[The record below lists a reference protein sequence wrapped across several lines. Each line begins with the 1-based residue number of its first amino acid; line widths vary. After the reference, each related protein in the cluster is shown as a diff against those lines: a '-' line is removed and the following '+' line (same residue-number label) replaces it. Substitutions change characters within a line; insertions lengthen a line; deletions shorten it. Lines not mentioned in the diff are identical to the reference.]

1 MSGRV
6 TPGARVA
13 AKRAG
18 LVLCLLLGPTSPA
31 PADDASGHRQAALDL
46 YRELTL
52 DDTRA
57 VAETVT
63 GLLLQFAPSLAPH
76 RDVIEEL
83 AAEVV
88 ESDAYVSAQVDAY
101 VDLFEE
107 EELRTLTWL
116 FRHET
121 MRSYRQKRIE
131 LIRRNTHSTV
141 DLFRAMLPRL
151 QERIRERGEE
161 GEGR

>member
-1 MSGRV
+1 MG
-6 TPGARVA
+6 
-13 AKRAG
+13 AG
-18 LVLCLLLGPTSPA
+18 LVLCMLLGPASPA
-31 PADDASGHRQAALDL
+31 PAEEASGHRQAAL
-46 YRELTL
+46 ELHLELRL
-52 DDTRA
+52 DDSRA
-57 VAETVT
+57 MAETVT

-76 RDVIEEL
+76 RDVIEEF

-88 ESDAYVSAQVDAY
+88 SSEAYVNAQVDAY

-131 LIRRNTHSTV
+131 LIRRNTRSTV

-151 QERIRERGEE
+151 HERIRERDEE
-161 GEGR
+161 SERK